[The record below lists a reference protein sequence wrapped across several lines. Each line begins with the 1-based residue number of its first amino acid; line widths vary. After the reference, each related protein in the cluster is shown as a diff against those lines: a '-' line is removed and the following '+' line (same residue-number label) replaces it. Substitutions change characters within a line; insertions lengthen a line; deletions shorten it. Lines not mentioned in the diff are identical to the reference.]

1 MKTKLVGLLIV
12 ILLALVALIFRI
24 TYISIKSGDRYTRQ
38 VLTQSQQQY
47 ESTTVPF
54 KRGDI
59 LDRNGNTLATSVKVY
74 NVILDC
80 SLVNSDKNIV
90 NQQWM
95 HYRITLELTAV
106 W

>member
-54 KRGDI
+54 KRAI
-59 LDRNGNTLATSVKVY
+59 FWIEMAIPLQPV
-74 NVILDC
+74 
-80 SLVNSDKNIV
+80 
-90 NQQWM
+90 
-95 HYRITLELTAV
+95 
-106 W
+106 